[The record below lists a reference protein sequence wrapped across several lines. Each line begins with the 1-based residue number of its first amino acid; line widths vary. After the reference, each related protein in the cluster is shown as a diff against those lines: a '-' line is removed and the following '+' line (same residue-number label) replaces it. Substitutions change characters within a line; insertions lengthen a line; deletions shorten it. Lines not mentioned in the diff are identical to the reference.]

1 MFIFKIWEFYQNA
14 TTLDFYLIR
23 PVWNSVNLFII
34 TLFIIYLFWPCHTA
48 YGILVPTPEIEPE
61 PPEMDGWSG
70 GVCTSL
76 WIFQKIVEL
85 YFNRMNLSFCGL
97 LAKIECQYLFLV
109 NVPGW
114 TVVEG
119 WRAETSGNC
128 MCLGWV
134 AGNPVCVRSQPM
146 TQDTTVTTASMQPLT
161 MQPGDL
167 LQLPESAADSLSWKF
182 LRLPSASW
190 FFLLDSILFHS
201 YQDWSLRCWD
211 RGEVLA
217 FSSMGKTGEG
227 SGQELESCVLALLS
241 FSGLLGMYLKESL
254 LTVRI

>member
-1 MFIFKIWEFYQNA
+1 MKIQCNIFPSWISSAFHLTLMFIFKIWEFYQNM

-23 PVWNSVNLFII
+23 PVWNSANPFII

-48 YGILVPTPEIEPE
+48 YGILVSASEIEPK
-61 PPEMDGWSG
+61 PPEMNGWSG
-70 GVCTSL
+70 GVCTNL

-109 NVPGW
+109 DVPGW

-119 WRAETSGNC
+119 WRAEISGSC

-146 TQDTTVTTASMQPLT
+146 TQDTTVTAASTQPLA

-167 LQLPESAADSLSWKF
+167 LRLPESAADSLSLSGF
-182 LRLPSASW
+182 PLPA
-190 FFLLDSILFHS
+190 
-201 YQDWSLRCWD
+201 
-211 RGEVLA
+211 G
-217 FSSMGKTGEG
+217 
-227 SGQELESCVLALLS
+227 S
-241 FSGLLGMYLKESL
+241 FS
-254 LTVRI
+254 

>member
-1 MFIFKIWEFYQNA
+1 
-14 TTLDFYLIR
+14 
-23 PVWNSVNLFII
+23 
-34 TLFIIYLFWPCHTA
+34 
-48 YGILVPTPEIEPE
+48 
-61 PPEMDGWSG
+61 MDGWSG

-97 LAKIECQYLFLV
+97 LAKIEHQYLFLV

-119 WRAETSGNC
+119 WRAETSGSC

-146 TQDTTVTTASMQPLT
+146 TQDTMVTTASMQPLT

-167 LQLPESAADSLSWKF
+167 LRLPESAADSLSWKF
-182 LRLPSASW
+182 LRAS
-190 FFLLDSILFHS
+190 LCQLVLSPRFHFIS
-201 YQDWSLRCWD
+201 LYQDWSLRCWD
-211 RGEVLA
+211 RGKVLA

-227 SGQELESCVLALLS
+227 SGQELESCVLAVLS